1 MIGFVQMCWC
11 ITSHIATDKILFT
24 CTKARNSLSL
34 LECVKAVSGYS
45 SINVAGIK
53 GFRSDEGKG
62 RSSLVINTKK
72 DIVSYLVNKI

>member
-11 ITSHIATDKILFT
+11 ITSHIVKVLFT